1 MAENSNEMILQV
13 GKNIQEK
20 AALVWS
26 VADDLVGAFKPHEYG
41 LVVLPMAVIKRFHDC
56 LLPTREKVLETYAK
70 VKELAV
76 KDGFLKKASGYQFYN
91 TSKFTFKTLVADP
104 ENIEDNFKAYLNGF
118 SDNVQDILARMDFQ
132 AQINR
137 MVEGGL
143 LYQVISDFNSDKA
156 DFSPENVAAVDMGY
170 IFENL
175 VQRFSES
182 YNEEAGAHFT
192 SRDIIYLMCD
202 LLVAGDKNAFEEDGI
217 SKTVYDMT
225 MGTSQ
230 MLTCMEERLKALDAE
245 ADINVFGQEFN
256 PFTFGIAKA
265 DMLIRGGDPDNMQF
279 GDTLSDDK
287 FTGYEFD
294 YIISNPPFGI
304 PWKRE
309 EKEVTAEHK
318 KGAAGRFAPGLPS
331 KADGQ
336 MLFMLNGTAKLK
348 DTGRM
353 AIIQNGSSLFTGDAG
368 SGQSEIRR
376 YLIENDWLD
385 AIVQLPNDSFYNTG
399 IATYVWLITK
409 DKPEERAGK
418 VQLIDASQ
426 CYTSRRKN
434 IGNKRVDITGACRE
448 LIVKLYGDYKDGTFK
463 GVDEN
468 GSEITVKSKVLDA
481 VTLGYNKITVE
492 SPELDENGEK
502 VLKKN
507 QPVADAKKR
516 DTENVPLDEDIDAY
530 FEREVLPYNP
540 DAWIDRKKT
549 KVGYEIPFTRTF
561 YEYKQI
567 EPADVIAKRIEEH
580 EKSLM
585 AKLHELFG
593 EEA

>member
-13 GKNIQEK
+13 GRNIQEK

-56 LLPTREKVLETYAK
+56 LLPTQEKVLETYGK
-70 VKELAV
+70 VRELAV

-202 LLVAGDKNAFEEDGI
+202 LLVAGDNNAFEEDGF

-230 MLTCMEERLKALDAE
+230 MLTCMEERLKALDAD

-318 KGAAGRFAPGLPS
+318 KGANGRFAPGLPS
-331 KADGQ
+331 KSDGQ
-336 MLFMLNGTAKLK
+336 MLFMLNGVSKLK

-385 AIVQLPNDSFYNTG
+385 TIFQLPNDSFYNTG

-463 GVDEN
+463 DVDEN
-468 GSEITVKSKVLDA
+468 GNEITVKSKVLDA

-492 SPELDENGEK
+492 SPELDENGDK
-502 VLKKN
+502 VLNKN
-507 QPVADAKKR
+507 KPVADAKKR

-585 AKLHELFG
+585 AKLHKLFG
-593 EEA
+593 ENE

>member
-1 MAENSNEMILQV
+1 MSETSNEKIQEV
-13 GKNIQEK
+13 GRNIQEK

-56 LLPTREKVLETYAK
+56 LLPTHERVLAK
-70 VKELAV
+70 YEEVKNLAV
-76 KDGFLKKASGYQFYN
+76 KEGFLRGASGYQFYN
-91 TSKFTFKTLVADP
+91 TSPFTFKTLVADP

-118 SDNVQDILARMDFQ
+118 SDNVLDILARMDFTS
-132 AQINR
+132 QINR

-143 LYQVISDFNSDKA
+143 LYQVISDFNSEKA
-156 DFSPENVAAVDMGY
+156 DFSPENVTAVDMGY

-202 LLVAGDKNAFEEDGI
+202 LLVAGDRNAFEEDGI

-230 MLTCMEERLKALDAE
+230 MLTCMEERLKALDSE
-245 ADINVFGQEFN
+245 ADVDVFGQEFN

-318 KGAAGRFAPGLPS
+318 QGAAGRFAPGLPAKS
-331 KADGQ
+331 DGQ
-336 MLFMLNGTAKLK
+336 MLFLLNGVAKLK
-348 DTGRM
+348 ENGRM

-418 VQLIDASQ
+418 VQLIDASN
-426 CYTSRRKN
+426 CKVSRRKN
-434 IGNKRVDITGACRE
+434 IGNKRVDITTACRD
-448 LIVKLYGDYKDGTFK
+448 LIVNLYGQYAEGTFTET
-463 GVDEN
+463 DEN
-468 GSEITVKSKVLDA
+468 GGEITVKSKVL
-481 VTLGYNKITVE
+481 
-492 SPELDENGEK
+492 
-502 VLKKN
+502 
-507 QPVADAKKR
+507 
-516 DTENVPLDEDIDAY
+516 
-530 FEREVLPYNP
+530 
-540 DAWIDRKKT
+540 
-549 KVGYEIPFTRTF
+549 
-561 YEYKQI
+561 
-567 EPADVIAKRIEEH
+567 
-580 EKSLM
+580 
-585 AKLHELFG
+585 
-593 EEA
+593 

>member
-13 GKNIQEK
+13 GRNIQEK

-56 LLPTREKVLETYAK
+56 LLPTREKVLETYGK

-245 ADINVFGQEFN
+245 ADINAFGQEFN

-448 LIVKLYGDYKDGTFK
+448 LIVKLYGDYTDGTFK

-593 EEA
+593 EDV